1 MTNRAPQPHARKS
14 AASASGKLTTFDF
27 APGTV
32 LLKKYRII
40 EKLGEGWEGEVYRV
54 REALTGV
61 IRAAK
66 FFFPH
71 RNVKNQALKFYARKL
86 HKLRHCPAAI
96 QYVTEE
102 RMMVQ
107 GQEVRFLISELA
119 EGRVLSEFLKQHPG
133 ARLTPF
139 EALHLLHAL
148 SSGMAAV
155 HQLRESHGDLHTQNV
170 MVRRQGLEFEV
181 KVFDFFQLDAGKQDQ
196 YQDDVYGLVNILYEC
211 VGGKKHYSR
220 QPPVIKGIV
229 RGLKSSL
236 IREKFR
242 NAIQLR
248 NYLDNLEW
256 D

>member
-1 MTNRAPQPHARKS
+1 VTDRSPQSKAPRS
-14 AASASGKLTTFDF
+14 ANGGSGRLTSFDF
-27 APGTV
+27 DEGKM
-32 LLKKYRII
+32 LLKKYRIV
-40 EKLGEGWEGEVYRV
+40 EKLGQGWEGEVYRV

-61 IRAAK
+61 ERAAK

-71 RNVKNQALKFYARKL
+71 RNIQNQALKFYARKL
-86 HKLRHCPAAI
+86 HKLRHCPVSI

-102 RMMVQ
+102 RLVVQ
-107 GQEVRFLISELA
+107 GQEVRFLVSELA
-119 EGRVLSEFLKQHPG
+119 EGKVLPEFLKQHPG
-133 ARLTPF
+133 GRLTPF

-148 SSGMAAV
+148 SAGMAAV

-181 KVFDFFQLDAGKQDQ
+181 KVFDFFRLDAGKHDQ

-236 IREKFR
+236 IRQKFR

-248 NYLDNLEW
+248 DYLDNLEW